1 MLGTMTLRGKIAAL
15 AGLALTG
22 IAGLA
27 GFSAWSIAG
36 LDRSAKE
43 ALAIR
48 QAAVNFAVG
57 DMMHDALHANVLMA
71 LLASNGVLTNV
82 DPAELKADTAEKAA
96 TFRQMLADN
105 EALPLPP
112 DVTGPLKESAGPLE
126 SYIRATEEAVDAG
139 LADPAAGLARMP
151 EVTKAFQELETAND
165 AVRERIEAKSD
176 ELAAAATA
184 EATRQKWML
193 GGLCAVLLVLLAIAG
208 AAIIRSII
216 RPLQANVTALKRIA
230 EGAFDVD
237 LPEGPNDEI
246 GTMTRAVSDYAAMAK
261 ASAELRSR
269 TEAEK
274 AENALQRQQE
284 LEALASDLERRVLDM
299 VEQVAE
305 AARGLEASGE
315 GLTDCAEAASSGS
328 AAVARTASH
337 TNENIRAVAE
347 ASDAMTASISEIT
360 SKATESSRV
369 ARSAEAEAARST
381 GTMQTLTAAAGRIS
395 QVVKLVSDIAAQTNL
410 LALNATIEAARAG
423 EAGRGFAVVASEVK
437 SLAEQ
442 TARATE
448 EITAQIGDVQ
458 HATHEAVG
466 AIEGVSDAIASLTE
480 ISTAIAA
487 AVEEQMAA
495 VAEISRNARDVADGA
510 EQVATA
516 ISDVESGARETGV
529 AARGSLEAARTLG
542 ALAAQ
547 LRQDVSSFVHQIRHA
562 A

>member
-36 LDRSAKE
+36 LDKSAHE

-96 TFRQMLADN
+96 TFRQTLADN
-105 EALPLPP
+105 EALNLPP
-112 DVTGPLKESAGPLE
+112 EVTGPLKESAGPLE
-126 SYIRATEEAVDAG
+126 AYIQATEQAVDVA

-151 EVTKAFQELETAND
+151 AVTRAFEDLETAND
-165 AVRERIEAKSD
+165 AVREKIEAKSN
-176 ELAAAATA
+176 ELASATTETA
-184 EATRQKWML
+184 LKQKWL
-193 GGLCAVLLVLLAIAG
+193 LAALCVGMLLVLAVVA

-216 RPLQANVTALKRIA
+216 RPLQANVAALKRIA
-230 EGAFDVD
+230 EGSFDVD

-246 GTMTRAVSDYAAMAK
+246 GTITRAVSDYAAMART
-261 ASAELRSR
+261 AAEHRSR
-269 TEAEK
+269 SEAEK
-274 AENALQRQQE
+274 AAAALQRQQE

-299 VEQVAE
+299 VQQVAD
-305 AARGLEASGE
+305 AAKGLEASGE

-328 AAVARTASH
+328 AAVARTASD

-347 ASDAMTASISEIT
+347 ASDAMTASISEIS
-360 SKATESSRV
+360 SKAVESSRV
-369 ARSAEAEAARST
+369 AREAESEAARST
-381 GTMQTLTAAAGRIS
+381 CTMRTLTEAAARIN
-395 QVVKLVSDIAAQTNL
+395 QVVNLVSDIAAQTNL

-423 EAGRGFAVVASEVK
+423 DAGRGFAVVASEVK

-448 EITAQIGDVQ
+448 DITSQIGDVQ
-458 HATHEAVG
+458 NATREAVG
-466 AIEGVSDAIASLTE
+466 AIEGVSGAIASLTE

-495 VAEISRNARDVADGA
+495 VSEISRNARDVADGA
-510 EQVATA
+510 ERVATA
-516 ISDVESGARETGV
+516 ISDVASGARETGV

-542 ALAAQ
+542 SLAAQ
-547 LRQDVSSFVHQIRHA
+547 LRQDVSSFVDQIRHA